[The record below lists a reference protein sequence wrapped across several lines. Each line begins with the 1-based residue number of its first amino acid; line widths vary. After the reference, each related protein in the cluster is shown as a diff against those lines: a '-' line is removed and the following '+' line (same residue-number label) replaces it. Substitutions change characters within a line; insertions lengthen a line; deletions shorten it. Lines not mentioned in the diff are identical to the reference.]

1 MKNVLEYLENT
12 LPSSAA
18 KVCYRDKKTSV
29 TFEEVYTAAR
39 AIGTFIARK
48 TGGRR
53 VPVVVFMPKK
63 VQTVVSFLGAAYSGC
78 YYVPMDSEMPASRI
92 KLIFGNL
99 RDFIIIAD
107 KSVTAAIEKM
117 GYSDR
122 SYLYEEAAECEIDDS
137 LLAGIREKQIDT
149 DPLYIVFTSGS
160 TGAPKGVCACHRSVI
175 DYIEQLSKILKVDKD
190 TVFGNQSPLYTDA
203 CLKEIYPTLKFGA
216 QAVFIPKML
225 FSFPVRLV
233 EFLNEYKI
241 NTVCWVASAL
251 SIVSGLGTFDTVRPE
266 HLRTVAF
273 GSEVFPIKQFNK
285 WRAVLPAARFINLYG
300 PTECTGMSCYYEV
313 DREFAETDAIPI
325 GRPFDNTEILLL
337 DDDKKEVARGDVGE
351 ICIRGTCVTHGYYNN
366 PEKTAECFIQNPLQN
381 NYPELIYC
389 TGDLAKYNEQG
400 ELVFVSRK
408 DYQIKHMGYRI
419 ELGEIEIAAGI
430 MQNVA
435 MTAAI
440 YLKDKQQIIL
450 FYTGDTE
457 KDDLLAYLKEKLPR
471 YMIPADIVKLAFL
484 PQTANGKIDRVTLT
498 KNYTEQLTRTE
509 E

>member
-12 LPSSAA
+12 LPTNEE
-18 KVCYRDKKTSV
+18 KICYRDKKTSATYAV
-29 TFEEVYTAAR
+29 VSSGAR
-39 AIGTFIARK
+39 SIGTFIAQK
-48 TGGRR
+48 VGKKR

-63 VQTVVSFLGAAYSGC
+63 VQTVIAFLGVAYSGC

-92 KLIFGNL
+92 ELIFGNL

-107 KSVTAAIEKM
+107 KSVTSVIEKM
-117 GYSDR
+117 GYADR
-122 SYLYEEAAECEIDDS
+122 SFQYDDIVNHAPDDA
-137 LLAGIREKQIDT
+137 LLAEIRSKQIDT

-175 DYIEQLSKILKVDKD
+175 DYIEQLSKVLKVNKD

-241 NTVCWVASAL
+241 NTICWVASAL
-251 SIVSGLGTFDTVRPE
+251 SIVSGLGTFDSVKPE
-266 HLRTVAF
+266 YLRTVAF
-273 GSEVFPIKQFNK
+273 GSEVFPIKQFKK
-285 WRAVLPAARFINLYG
+285 WRAVLPEARFINLYG

-313 DREFAETDAIPI
+313 DRDFAETDAVPI

-337 DDDKKEVARGDVGE
+337 GDDRREVERGEVGE

-389 TGDLAKYNEQG
+389 TGDLARYNERG

-408 DYQIKHMGYRI
+408 DYQIKHMGYRV

-430 MQNVA
+430 MPEVA

-440 YLKDKQQIIL
+440 YLKDKQQIVL
-450 FYTGDTE
+450 FYTGTAD
-457 KDDLLAYLKEKLPR
+457 KDALLAYLKEKLPR
-471 YMIPADIVKLAFL
+471 YMIPADVVKLAAL

-498 KNYTEQLTRTE
+498 QQYRNQ
-509 E
+509 

>member
-29 TFEEVYTAAR
+29 TFEEVCTAAR

-63 VQTVVSFLGAAYSGC
+63 VQTVVAFLGAAYSGC

-92 KLIFGNL
+92 ELIFGNL

-122 SYLYEEAAECEIDDS
+122 SYLYEEAAECDTDDA
-137 LLAGIREKQIDT
+137 LLARIREKQIDT

-175 DYIEQLSKILKVDKD
+175 DYIEQLSKVLKVDKD

-225 FSFPVRLV
+225 FSFPVRLI

-241 NTVCWVASAL
+241 NTICWVASAL
-251 SIVSGLGTFDTVRPE
+251 SIVSGLGTFESAKPE
-266 HLRTVAF
+266 YLRTVAF
-273 GSEVFPIKQFNK
+273 GSEVFPIKQYNL
-285 WRAVLPAARFINLYG
+285 WRSVLPEARFINLYG
-300 PTECTGMSCYYEV
+300 PTECTGMSCYYVV
-313 DREFAETDAIPI
+313 DREFEETDVIPI
-325 GRPFDNTEILLL
+325 GRPFDNTDIFLLT
-337 DDDKKEVARGDVGE
+337 DDIREAAYGEVGE

-366 PEKTAECFIQNPLQN
+366 PEKTSACFVQNPLQN
-381 NYPELIYC
+381 NYPERVYL
-389 TGDLAKYNEQG
+389 TGDLARYNDKG

-419 ELGEIEIAAGI
+419 ELGEIEIAAGL
-430 MQNVA
+430 MDGVA
-435 MTAAI
+435 MTAAV
-440 YLKDKQQIIL
+440 YNKEKQQIVL
-450 FYTGDTE
+450 FYSGKVESDP
-457 KDDLLAYLKEKLPR
+457 LLEYIKQKLPR
-471 YMIPADIVKLAFL
+471 YMIPAELIRLDAI
-484 PQTANGKIDRVTLT
+484 PQTANGKIDRVTLAKRIT
-498 KNYTEQLTRTE
+498 G
-509 E
+509 